1 MYNLTYM
8 WNLKNKPNNVI
19 DTESMPE
26 ARIGE
31 AGRGW
36 GVGEGDQKVQTS
48 SYKINKSWGCNVQ
61 YGDYT

>member
-1 MYNLTYM
+1 M
-8 WNLKNKPNNVI
+8 WNLKNKPNKVI

-48 SYKINKSWGCNVQ
+48 SYKINKSWGCNV
-61 YGDYT
+61 